1 MTFNKI
7 SDNKRQQTTTVD
19 YKRLFNG
26 LFLTSVVSLHRQNRW
41 FGQLTNLGATRQIKL
56 ITNHQTHTTMSTMR
70 NSVMLI
76 GRPGAEPETRTF
88 NDNRI
93 VTRFNLAVNGMRRNA
108 NNQQVKDT
116 QWFTVVA
123 WDKTAERVALAVKKG
138 KRIAVDGTLRN
149 NEWTD
154 KNGQRHLSTEIHLNN
169 FILLDWGKEQTA

>member
-1 MTFNKI
+1 
-7 SDNKRQQTTTVD
+7 
-19 YKRLFNG
+19 
-26 LFLTSVVSLHRQNRW
+26 
-41 FGQLTNLGATRQIKL
+41 
-56 ITNHQTHTTMSTMR
+56 MR

-93 VTRFNLAVNGMRRNA
+93 VTRFNLAVNEMRRNA
-108 NNQQVKDT
+108 NHQQVKDT

-123 WDKTAERVALAVKKG
+123 WDKTAERVAQVVKKG
-138 KRIAVDGTLRN
+138 KRIAIDGALRN

-169 FILLDWGKEQTA
+169 FILLDWGKEQNSETSDTRLRDEESSKSRSPEVPKSKNQLLFTNKHTKP

>member
-1 MTFNKI
+1 
-7 SDNKRQQTTTVD
+7 
-19 YKRLFNG
+19 
-26 LFLTSVVSLHRQNRW
+26 
-41 FGQLTNLGATRQIKL
+41 
-56 ITNHQTHTTMSTMR
+56 MSTMR

-93 VTRFNLAVNGMRRNA
+93 ITRFNLAVNNMRRNA
-108 NNQQVKDT
+108 KNEQVRDT

-138 KRIAVDGTLRN
+138 KQIAIDGTLRN